1 MCQVAFLV
9 SIPSISPPI
18 YLILTSDCL
27 AGTSLSA
34 LDVLLLF
41 RASSFIC
48 RLTAIALYAC
58 LQRDLAKFFLSCSE
72 TVAWMFLSL
81 CFPVIQQ
88 CSRALWH
95 VSLFST
101 LTHIMERM
109 KSFASS

>member
-1 MCQVAFLV
+1 MYVPLALL
-9 SIPSISPPI
+9 PSDPAV
-18 YLILTSDCL
+18 LE
-27 AGTSLSA
+27 
-34 LDVLLLF
+34 DVLLLF

-72 TVAWMFLSL
+72 TVACMFLSL

-88 CSRALWH
+88 CSRALWQ

-101 LTHIMERM
+101 LTHIRERM
-109 KSFASS
+109 KSFASSLISSQ